1 MRCAES
7 CNRNR
12 RNRGDRLG
20 LPRLRQQQHQA
31 KDPQRQL
38 DRPFDAGR
46 RDTGPSQTGPQ
57 GHGRQERRRT
67 GPKPRRQDET
77 GPQAHSGH
85 CRQVIG
91 PHQRVQQP
99 GDKAGCAAMAA
110 MGQGRCGTAEKGKG
124 KGQSFPGVSR
134 AGRGAAGQQLAAGFP
149 TGIARMADQIDRT
162 EPVGDAVL
170 VQTHDGLDSVQ
181 PLRAL
186 AQLKGDLETDAAQ
199 VVEVSDRAISI
210 APASPEVI
218 YVPSYQPSVVYTS
231 VAPPTA
237 HYVSDDDD
245 GQDALTAGAIVFGS
259 PILIE

>member
-1 MRCAES
+1 MIPLACPGCDS
-7 CNRNR
+7 SSI
-12 RNRGDRLG
+12 
-20 LPRLRQQQHQA
+20 
-31 KDPQRQL
+31 
-38 DRPFDAGR
+38 RPKTPTDSWIA
-46 RDTGPSQTGPQ
+46 PSAPAVATPAQTGPQ

-85 CRQVIG
+85 RRQVIG

-124 KGQSFPGVSR
+124 KGQSFHGVPR
-134 AGRGAAGQQLAAGFP
+134 AVRYAAGQQLAAGFP

-170 VQTHDGLDSVQ
+170 VQTDDGLDSVQ

-186 AQLKGDLETDAAQ
+186 AQVNGDLETDAAQ
-199 VVEVSDRAISI
+199 VAKVTDRAISI

-218 YVPSYQPSVVYTS
+218 YVPSYQPSVVCTS

-237 HYVSDDDD
+237 YCVSDDDD
-245 GQDALTAGAIVFGS
+245 GQDALTAGAIFFGS
-259 PILIE
+259 PILIK